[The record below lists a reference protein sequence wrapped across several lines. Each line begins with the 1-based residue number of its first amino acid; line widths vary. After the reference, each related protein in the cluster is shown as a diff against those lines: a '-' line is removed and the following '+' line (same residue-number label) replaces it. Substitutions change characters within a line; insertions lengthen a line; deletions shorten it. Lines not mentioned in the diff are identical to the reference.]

1 MSKNLGIGSLAKNSS
16 YEVLET
22 GVRFKVFGI
31 PYDVNEEELDAAI
44 HFLMRLL
51 ERVQMIRKEKN
62 DLTKKINSPFP
73 L

>member
-1 MSKNLGIGSLAKNSS
+1 MAKNVGINSLLNNSS
-16 YEVLET
+16 YEILET

-31 PYDVNEEELDAAI
+31 SYPVSEEDLDNAI

-62 DLTKKINSPFP
+62 DLTKKINSYST

>member
-1 MSKNLGIGSLAKNSS
+1 MSNNVGIDSLLKNSS
-16 YEVLET
+16 YEILET

-31 PYDVNEEELDAAI
+31 SYPVSEEELDAAI

-62 DLTKKINSPFP
+62 DLTKIKSPSP